1 MKKSLRQKIEGLPTC
16 PGVYSFKDRRGK
28 VIYVGKAKSLRSRV
42 RSYFRDSEPASPRTS
57 VLVRKIQDLDF
68 IATRSEVEALILEC
82 NLIKHFKPR
91 YNVNLKDD
99 KKYPYIKVTTR
110 EPFPSVC
117 PTRNLKHDGA
127 RYFGPYTDAKAMR
140 RTLKLLT
147 DIFPMRT
154 CRRRLPL
161 KNPDR
166 GCLNYHIGKCV
177 GPCRGDV
184 SARSYRMLIDE
195 VCQFLSG
202 RMSDLIRDL
211 TARMEKDASDLRFE
225 SAARLRDMLRALE
238 KVSERQIMITSSA
251 RDRDVIA
258 VRVADGQAVGF
269 VLKVREGKLVGKE
282 VYRLAFEVEPGSQ
295 ELLNSFLEQY
305 VAVTTEI
312 PDEILIEEAT
322 EGTALIE
329 EWLRQKAGRT
339 IRVQSP
345 KGGKGRDLLR
355 MAAENAQILITQMV
369 KTERHEPKVPK
380 SIEDLARVLRLGEPP
395 LRIAAFDISTTGGAY
410 PVGSRVFYKNGRALK
425 GMYRH
430 YSIKTV
436 SGQDDFAMMREVLQR
451 AWSHVA
457 DGSEERPDLVLI
469 DGGKGQITSA
479 IEGILRAGC
488 GEEDLPPVIG
498 IAKRLDEV
506 FVPGRSDPVQIPHE
520 SPALRL
526 LQRVR
531 DEAHRFAVSYH
542 RRRRD
547 GGSLRSVLEDIPG
560 IGPEIRK
567 RLLAEFGSVDRI
579 RGMEVDDLARIRGVS
594 RRRAQAV
601 LDSLGGEGS

>member
-1 MKKSLRQKIEGLPTC
+1 MKENLRQKIEGLPTC

-42 RSYFRDSEPASPRTS
+42 RSYFRESEPASPRTS
-57 VLVRKIQDLDF
+57 VLVRRIQDLDF

-82 NLIKHFKPR
+82 NLIKHFRPR

-110 EPFPSVC
+110 EPFPSVYA
-117 PTRNLKHDGA
+117 TRNLKHDGS

-161 KNPDR
+161 RRPDR

-184 SARSYRMLIDE
+184 STQSYRLLIDQ

-202 RMSDLIRDL
+202 RMSALIRDL
-211 TARMEKDASDLRFE
+211 TARMEKEASNLRFE

-238 KVSERQIMITSSA
+238 KVSERQIVVSSSA
-251 RDRDVIA
+251 RDRDVVA
-258 VRVADGQAVGF
+258 VRVAEGQAVGF

-282 VYRLAFEVEPGSQ
+282 VYRLAFEVEPSPQ

-305 VAVTTEI
+305 VAVTTEV
-312 PDEILIEEAT
+312 PAEILIEEAT

-329 EWLRQKAGRT
+329 EWLRQKAGST
-339 IRVQSP
+339 VRVRSP
-345 KGGKGRDLLR
+345 RGGKGKELLR
-355 MAAENAQILITQMV
+355 MAAENAHLLIRQMAEA
-369 KTERHEPKVPK
+369 ERREPRIPK
-380 SIEDLARVLRLGEPP
+380 SIEELAKVLHLGDLP
-395 LRIAAFDISTTGGAY
+395 LKIAAFDISNTQGAY
-410 PVGSRVFYKNGRALK
+410 PVGSRVFFKNGRALK

-436 SGQDDFAMMREVLQR
+436 PGQNDFAMMREVLQR

-457 DGSEERPDLVLI
+457 DGSEERPELVLI

-479 IEGILRAGC
+479 IEGIRRAGC
-488 GEEDLPPVIG
+488 GDEDPPAVIG
-498 IAKRLDEV
+498 IAKRLDEI
-506 FVPGRSDPVQIPHE
+506 FVPGRSDPVQIPHQ

-526 LQRVR
+526 LQRIR
-531 DEAHRFAVSYH
+531 DEAHRFAVTYH
-542 RRRRD
+542 RTRRD
-547 GGSLRSVLEDIPG
+547 GGSLRSALEDIAG
-560 IGPEIRK
+560 IGPELSK

-579 RGMEVDDLARIRGVS
+579 RSMKAEDLARIKGLS
-594 RRRAQAV
+594 RRRAQLV
-601 LDSLGGEGS
+601 LDSLRGEGS